1 MIKLENVSKEYYS
14 GRGRIKV
21 LDRVSLMVATGG
33 MAVVAGKSG
42 SGKTTLLNCIAGI
55 EQPENGRVFCFGVD
69 LLSISQKELGLFQR
83 RKTGFIFQRGNLFS
97 CLTVSEN
104 IAFPL
109 VLNGLQKK
117 KISKRVNELLE
128 KIGLTGTGSA
138 LPHELSGGEAQRV
151 AFARAIAHQPKMLLA
166 DEPTASLD
174 SFTGRN
180 LIELMTTIG
189 KETGCTIIVAT
200 HDPEIVKYADQK
212 IIIRDGRI
220 LTEQHETM
228 L

>member
-55 EQPENGRVFCFGVD
+55 EQPESGRVFCFGVD

-117 KISKRVNELLE
+117 KISKQVNKLLE
-128 KIGLTGTGSA
+128 KIGLPGTGSA

-180 LIELMTTIG
+180 LIELMATIG
-189 KETGCTIIVAT
+189 KETSCTIIVAT

-220 LTEQHETM
+220 LKEQHETM

>member
-1 MIKLENVSKEYYS
+1 MIKLENISKEYYS

-55 EQPENGRVFCFGVD
+55 EQPESGRVFCFGVD

-109 VLNGLQKK
+109 VLNGLKKK
-117 KISKRVNELLE
+117 KISKQVNKLLE
-128 KIGLTGTGSA
+128 KIGLPGTGSA

-180 LIELMTTIG
+180 LIELMATIG

-220 LTEQHETM
+220 LKEQHETM